1 MSRLNV
7 ADLRVESF
15 TTVDDGE
22 VVTLESESEDGC
34 GTHEGPCG
42 THSLNYATHCDCSA
56 PGPVCTLDCV
66 EYSRATDY
74 QACCG

>member
-15 TTVDDGE
+15 TTVDDGGG
-22 VVTLESESEDGC
+22 VTLASDSENGSC
-34 GTHEGPCG
+34 THEGPCG
-42 THSLNYATHCDCSA
+42 THSLNYATHCDCSE
-56 PGPVCTLDCV
+56 PGPVCTDDCV

-74 QACCG
+74 QVCCG